1 MAEHFIHLD
10 TRDIETT
17 ESFFSNRFIHAR
29 IDSGHVS
36 NEGYDEILEEERDQ
50 GWQEAHWK
58 EVKENQLKYDEDVN
72 QYITLALSD
81 LAKPQSVDLINKYVV
96 DLKSDAGQVAFQTSE
111 KSKKFIVYRVNAD
124 YLLLTLG
131 LFRSDLNISEN
142 AYIDKGSEYYFSA
155 ASNLKGMFQGRSP
168 MSDVMEKLSNGF
180 GKYVE
185 ILRTLRESDD
195 NYMSFHFKFSQ
206 PAMESLEQS
215 LTAEVNKNKRERPD
229 C

>member
-1 MAEHFIHLD
+1 MVERFMHLD

-17 ESFFSNRFIHAR
+17 ESFFSNRFINSR
-29 IDSGHVS
+29 IDSGHPS

-50 GWQEAHWK
+50 DWRESHWK
-58 EVKENQLKYDEDVN
+58 EIKANQLKYDEDVN
-72 QYITLALSD
+72 QYITLTLSD
-81 LAKPQSVDLINKYVV
+81 LAKPQSVDLINRYVV
-96 DLKSDAGQVAFQTSE
+96 DLKSDAGQVAIQTQE
-111 KSKKFIVYRVNAD
+111 QSKKFIVYRVNAD

-131 LFRSDLNISEN
+131 LFRSDLNICDD

-155 ASNLKGMFQGRSP
+155 ASNLKGMYQGRCA

-185 ILRTLRESDD
+185 ILRSMREADD

-206 PAMESLEQS
+206 PEIESLEQS
-215 LTAEVNKNKRERPD
+215 LTAEVHKNKRDRPD
-229 C
+229 S